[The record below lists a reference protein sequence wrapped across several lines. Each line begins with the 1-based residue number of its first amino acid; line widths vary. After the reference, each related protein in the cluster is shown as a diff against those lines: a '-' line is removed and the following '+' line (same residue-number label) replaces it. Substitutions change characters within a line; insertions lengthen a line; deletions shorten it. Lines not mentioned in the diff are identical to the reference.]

1 MEISLAARLYNKAL
15 YGAYATATNIEIGV
29 KKISSKGKEKLSSF
43 KKNSAKAKSS
53 ASAEKEKTVEVEEV
67 KDTSNSTEKESTVE
81 AETVDFKEVQPE
93 GKNHEPEAEAT
104 EKETEKKAASP
115 EEQFNTAGPDFSAF
129 QEKPAGQSS
138 GKTENDGGLKEVT
151 EESLNE
157 AIQKIKK
164 NTNADNKH

>member
-53 ASAEKEKTVEVEEV
+53 ASAEKEETVEAEEV
-67 KDTSNSTEKESTVE
+67 KETSTSTEKESTVE

-93 GKNHEPEAEAT
+93 EAA
-104 EKETEKKAASP
+104 EKEMDKKAASP

-138 GKTENDGGLKEVT
+138 SKTEDNGDLKEVT
-151 EESLNE
+151 EKSLNE

>member
-29 KKISSKGKEKLSSF
+29 KNFSSKGKEKLSSL

-53 ASAEKEKTVEVEEV
+53 ASAEKEETVEAEEV
-67 KDTSNSTEKESTVE
+67 KETSTSTEKESTVE

-93 GKNHEPEAEAT
+93 
-104 EKETEKKAASP
+104 
-115 EEQFNTAGPDFSAF
+115 EQFNTSGPDFSAF

-138 GKTENDGGLKEVT
+138 SKTEDNGDLKEVT

-164 NTNADNKH
+164 NTNTDNKH